1 MSSEIIFKIA
11 HFYDSVNMLWEGL
24 TGNQKS
30 GIEAVSMDFRRAFI
44 TGAEKH
50 VPDAD
55 IVHDKFHIEKYL
67 NEAAD
72 KVRRREH
79 RNLKT
84 RKDSTLAGTIHLWL
98 KSKKSFTKD
107 NKSTFRKLN
116 IDQLAVGR
124 SVPFN

>member
-11 HFYDSVNMLWEGL
+11 HFYDSVNTLWGGL
-24 TGNQKS
+24 TENQKS
-30 GIEAVSMDFRRAFI
+30 GIEAVSIDFWKAFI

-67 NEAAD
+67 NEAVD

-79 RNLKT
+79 KNLKT
-84 RKDSTLAGTIHLWL
+84 RKDSTLAGTKHLWL
-98 KSKKSFTKD
+98 KSKKSFTKE
-107 NKSTFRKLN
+107 KKH
-116 IDQLAVGR
+116 
-124 SVPFN
+124 